1 MLEPA
6 ARLNPIEIAVD
17 VELQQYRRMIRR
29 PAGRLRIDPLEPKLA
44 EVKLVDKDV
53 DDSNRIVLMNPVF
66 QAFRKQRA
74 LPSIRPLNK
83 PLHTILPQLR
93 ESYDANHSGAAFS
106 HSQGHHRTF
115 CSVQWMSA
123 LPPKAD
129 VVRYGR
135 DVRSVHNRTFGSAK
149 ITPTVP
155 PTHSMYGCRPE
166 LI

>member
-106 HSQGHHRTF
+106 HSQGHQRPSTRIGAA
-115 CSVQWMSA
+115 SA
-123 LPPKAD
+123 IPPKAD
-129 VVRYGR
+129 LNGSSAQVRHVPIGDIQGACR
-135 DVRSVHNRTFGSAK
+135 ERPRQGIETRVR
-149 ITPTVP
+149 
-155 PTHSMYGCRPE
+155 TH
-166 LI
+166 